1 MKKILLSIL
10 LLTSLNGCA
19 VPLVGSVIG
28 NGGTIIA
35 TGKIEQAIIKQGFD
49 LALHSETGKT
59 TTGYVFEL
67 IQPNKDNGLAVAPTY
82 DPILREADHAAFL
95 QGAKLY
101 FE

>member
-28 NGGTIIA
+28 NGTSIIA
-35 TGKIEQAIIKQGFD
+35 TGKIEQAIIKQGFH

-59 TTGYVFEL
+59 TTGYVFDMLAPEE
-67 IQPNKDNGLAVAPTY
+67 KGLAVAPTY
-82 DPILREADHAAFL
+82 DPIPSEADHAAFL

>member
-59 TTGYVFEL
+59 TTGYMFEL
-67 IQPNKDNGLAVAPTY
+67 IQPEDKGLAIAPTY